1 MPADSQPS
9 RDRICRVRFQGLRTA
24 KNVQLDCEPMNVL
37 IGPNGVGKS
46 TLIEGLEILRKI
58 ELGNDFVRALND
70 EHGGASHL
78 LRHGASELKLGISI
92 MDGATGLAY
101 EITLSPRGGNLVI
114 AQEWLWNDNEMLFA
128 RDGEVLT
135 IGKLVAQDAK
145 PNPISPRMP
154 ALAALSVFSPLIA
167 RMTAVLAGIEVH
179 VPFATQARWFGPG
192 MVPERNMRVDNIV
205 QSTDRLDRA
214 GANLANAFHALRN
227 RSDWLDTLDTIK
239 LVVDDD
245 ITEVIT
251 PAAASGGAIGLAVN
265 YRTSG
270 TVPSFALSDGT
281 LALLAL
287 IAIIRLDGGDTPRSL
302 LVLDEPDLHL
312 DPGTVGQVVA
322 LLEECSARQ
331 PVVIATHS
339 DRLLDCLSEPARS
352 AVLCD
357 LDEQRRLRVRRPDQ
371 ALLDRWL
378 KQYRGLGDLRAEGYD
393 QLVFP
398 LPPLRAAENT

>member
-1 MPADSQPS
+1 MLADANPS
-9 RDRICRVRFQGLRTA
+9 RDRIRRVRFQGLRTA
-24 KNVQLDCEPMNVL
+24 RNVQLDCEPMNVL

-58 ELGNDFVRALND
+58 ESGNDFARALND

-78 LRHGASELKLGISI
+78 LQHGASELKLGLDI
-92 MDGATGLAY
+92 MDGTTGLAY
-101 EITLSPRGGNLVI
+101 EVTLAPRGGNLVI
-114 AQEWLWNDNEMLFA
+114 TREWLFNDNDLLFS
-128 RDGEVLT
+128 RDGEALTLGGVL
-135 IGKLVAQDAK
+135 AQGSK
-145 PNPISPRMP
+145 PSPISPRMP
-154 ALAALSVFSPLIA
+154 ALTALSVFSPVVG
-167 RMTAVLAGIEVH
+167 RMTAALAGIEVH

-205 QSTDRLDRA
+205 QSTDRLDRG

-245 ITEVIT
+245 VTDVIT
-251 PAAASGGAIGLAVN
+251 PAAASGGTIGLAVN
-265 YRTSG
+265 YRASG

-287 IAIIRLDGGDTPRSL
+287 IAVTRLGGGETPRSL

-312 DPGTVGQVVA
+312 HPGAIGQVVA
-322 LLEECSARQ
+322 LLEECGARQ

-339 DRLLDCLSEPARS
+339 DRVLDGLSEPARS
-352 AVLCD
+352 TILCD
-357 LDEQRRLRVRRPDQ
+357 LDEQRRLRLRRPDRAQ
-371 ALLDRWL
+371 LDRWL
-378 KQYRGLGDLRAEGYD
+378 KEYRGLGQLRAEGYD

-398 LPPLRAAENT
+398 PPRAAENA